1 MKVKDIMREV
11 EGFAPL
17 GLAMS
22 WDNVGLLLGDAQRE
36 VNKAVTCLDVDE
48 NAVDKAIEVGAE
60 LIVSHHPLIFRAINR
75 ITDPLLLKLI
85 EHKIA
90 VISLHTNLDVA
101 PKSVNHVL
109 AEALGL
115 KVIEHL
121 SQETGES
128 WHRFSLT
135 VPVDHLE
142 PVREAIFAAGA
153 GLIGLY
159 DSCSQSHE
167 VRGTFRA
174 LEGSDPFIKSEGL
187 ASVEECELE
196 FMVDGSRLG
205 ATIEAIKNAHP
216 YETPAFYHYPV
227 SNQNPAYGLGLVCK
241 NDAGLSLSGLQNQCR
256 EKLHNPAPRLYLLGK
271 DADYI
276 PERIAICGGSGG
288 SLIPVAGRKA
298 ELYISGDFS
307 YHQILDAGLPL
318 IDAGHFFTE
327 YPVVAYLSQKLQEM
341 GLEAV
346 ALELEKHKGYIM

>member
-1 MKVKDIMREV
+1 MKVKDIMRKV

-48 NAVDKAIEVGAE
+48 NAVNKAIEIGAE
-60 LIVSHHPLIFRAINR
+60 LIVSHHPLIFRAINK

-115 KVIEHL
+115 TVIEHL

-159 DSCSQSHE
+159 DSCSQSHQ
-167 VRGTFRA
+167 VR
-174 LEGSDPFIKSEGL
+174 EP
-187 ASVEECELE
+187 
-196 FMVDGSRLG
+196 
-205 ATIEAIKNAHP
+205 
-216 YETPAFYHYPV
+216 
-227 SNQNPAYGLGLVCK
+227 
-241 NDAGLSLSGLQNQCR
+241 SGLWR
-256 EKLHNPAPRLYLLGK
+256 EV
-271 DADYI
+271 I
-276 PERIAICGGSGG
+276 PLSRAKAWHRWRSVSW
-288 SLIPVAGRKA
+288 SLWWMAAVWA
-298 ELYISGDFS
+298 
-307 YHQILDAGLPL
+307 QPL
-318 IDAGHFFTE
+318 KPSRTHIHMRRPLFIT
-327 YPVVAYLSQKLQEM
+327 
-341 GLEAV
+341 
-346 ALELEKHKGYIM
+346 IR